1 LVRCWWN
8 EVRQARQQAP
18 LAWVAH
24 TKHVD
29 VVDLDATDSPPGS
42 CSGTARHSSGD
53 LLTCETVCAE
63 QVVQMDGAVAIVKD
77 AEPECADVG
86 DMGTAQFSGVGTEA
100 DGEGQGL
107 EHEVEAQASSNLNEA
122 TQQEAEKAPGGQGRA
137 EDEAAVLAQN
147 EMEKAVDADTG
158 QFNGKPSDLQTT
170 EKLQTKGLA
179 ATAQVEGAVAA
190 PCNRLLALE
199 LKGKAQAVGERTD
212 TAHPN
217 GKACSP
223 KGKRKVKSVKVEGQV
238 KRPRNEGD
246 EDPGRLEEEPDAD
259 REAEA
264 EAEGKVQAV
273 KVDEAQSNGERVVTW
288 DEVVEAKDQRRS
300 ARAGAEEGAGRPKA
314 QMEVHRAEANAHRA
328 DTESKGK
335 AMTAKAGPETGAPC
349 DEQDGDIKDVV
360 QHQSKR
366 RRPNVQQTTVGK
378 VGCKEAAT
386 DLTEEDAELCEERR
400 SQRVRK
406 PRVIYNAEVEY
417 QVPGNDTDSRG
428 TSATKRQKTHGDTQV
443 STGAAHDSKE
453 SQEDE
458 SVDAVEIKP
467 KQLPFAVPQYAD
479 LQTRLGSFRD
489 WERMQCPNTATVN
502 PRALAEAGFYH
513 HPFPHEPDRCVCFY
527 CGEAL
532 CGWDPN
538 DIPTQEHK
546 RFRKHC
552 AFLKRLCRQDAQKR
566 QDAVKMKSE
575 SSECDTTDAER
586 KPVKRWR
593 PMPRRAD

>member
-1 LVRCWWN
+1 MLCHGPVRPLLPVADECSLLRHIFICTHVSSRWLAVVIDSTGLPVTLPRYIEAYSGTCQVGTCNAEDAEKTVKAVEDVVIASFGVHLDTKSQDIVRSLVRCWWN

-366 RRPNVQQTTVGK
+366 RRRMLTVG
-378 VGCKEAAT
+378 VVLGGV
-386 DLTEEDAELCEERR
+386 L
-400 SQRVRK
+400 RV
-406 PRVIYNAEVEY
+406 
-417 QVPGNDTDSRG
+417 S
-428 TSATKRQKTHGDTQV
+428 
-443 STGAAHDSKE
+443 
-453 SQEDE
+453 
-458 SVDAVEIKP
+458 
-467 KQLPFAVPQYAD
+467 
-479 LQTRLGSFRD
+479 
-489 WERMQCPNTATVN
+489 
-502 PRALAEAGFYH
+502 
-513 HPFPHEPDRCVCFY
+513 
-527 CGEAL
+527 
-532 CGWDPN
+532 
-538 DIPTQEHK
+538 
-546 RFRKHC
+546 
-552 AFLKRLCRQDAQKR
+552 
-566 QDAVKMKSE
+566 AVKGS
-575 SSECDTTDAER
+575 AR
-586 KPVKRWR
+586 WVKMHTCTSTLCSR
-593 PMPRRAD
+593 PCST

>member
-1 LVRCWWN
+1 MPESSKRQIFSFGESQLKERGAIVKKYIEAYTGTCEAGACNAEDAEKTVKAVEDVVIASFGVHLDTKSQDIVRSLVRCWWN
-8 EVRQARQQAP
+8 EVRQSRQQ
-18 LAWVAH
+18 AWVAH
-24 TKHVD
+24 TKH
-29 VVDLDATDSPPGS
+29 
-42 CSGTARHSSGD
+42 
-53 LLTCETVCAE
+53 
-63 QVVQMDGAVAIVKD
+63 
-77 AEPECADVG
+77 ADV
-86 DMGTAQFSGVGTEA
+86 
-100 DGEGQGL
+100 DGEGQGV
-107 EHEVEAQASSNLNEA
+107 EHEMEAPVLSNMNEA
-122 TQQEAEKAPGGQGRA
+122 AQQEAERGPGGQGKA
-137 EDEAAVLAQN
+137 EDEAAVQAQKK
-147 EMEKAVDADTG
+147 MEEAADADTG
-158 QFNGKPSDLQTT
+158 QFNGKSPDLQTS
-170 EKLQTKGLA
+170 EKLQTKGFA
-179 ATAQVEGAVAA
+179 AKPQVEGAVVAQSDGL
-190 PCNRLLALE
+190 PALK
-199 LKGKAQAVGERTD
+199 LKGKAQAMGGERAD
-212 TAHPN
+212 TAQPN
-217 GKACSP
+217 SKACSP
-223 KGKRKVKSVKVEGQV
+223 KGNRKGKSGKAQGQV

-575 SSECDTTDAER
+575 SSECDTTDADR
-586 KPVKRWR
+586 KPVKR
-593 PMPRRAD
+593 